1 MFTDEQYLTYRSALR
16 GRRLPLAFIDLQAFD
31 ANVETVRR
39 IVAPTGKTIRLGT
52 KSIRCEPLLR
62 RIFQRGGEHF
72 RGLLTFTVE
81 ESGWLAGKG
90 YDDMIVAYPTFQP
103 SDLALLA
110 EMRRAGKQVML
121 MADHIEHLR
130 ALSAIG
136 RQAAVEML
144 ACLEVDMSY
153 RPAGLRGV
161 HLGLRRSPLRTP
173 QQALALVEQAQG
185 LPNLRINSLMG
196 YEGHIAGVQDN
207 LPGKPLNNFFMRLLK
222 TRSVREF
229 TPRRDAVIQ
238 ALRAHGLQLEIVNG
252 GGSGSLVSTLKDPL
266 VNEVTVGSGFFCSAL
281 FHHFHEVQYQP
292 AAFFA
297 LQVVRIP
304 APGMLTC
311 LGGGYPASGSA
322 GPEKLPRPVLPVG
335 LQYLPLEGA
344 GEVQTPLILPPGC
357 PQLALGDPVIF
368 QHAKAGELCE
378 RFDQLWLLHSGESAS
393 LVDSVPTYRGEGKT
407 FL

>member
-1 MFTDEQYLTYRSALR
+1 MFRNEQYFAYRDALR
-16 GRRLPLAFIDLQAFD
+16 GQRLPLAFVDLDAFD
-31 ANVETVRR
+31 ANADTVRR
-39 IVAPTGKTIRLGT
+39 TVAATGKTVRLGT
-52 KSIRCEPLLR
+52 KSLRCQPLLR

-81 ESGWLAGKG
+81 ESCWLGQKG
-90 YDDMIVAYPTFQP
+90 YDDMIVAYPTVQP

-110 EMRRAGKQVML
+110 EMRRAGARVML

-130 ALSAIG
+130 ALSAAG
-136 RQAAVEML
+136 QREGVEML

-153 RPAGLRGV
+153 RPAGLRQV

-173 QQALALVEQAQG
+173 EEALTLVEQARR

-196 YEGHIAGVQDN
+196 YEGHIAG
-207 LPGKPLNNFFMRLLK
+207 LPDDLPNKRLNNLLMRFLK
-222 TRSVREF
+222 SRSIREF

-238 ALRAHGLQLEIVNG
+238 ALRAHGVELEVVNG

-266 VNEVTVGSGFFCSAL
+266 VTEVTVGSGFYCPAL
-281 FHHFHEVQYQP
+281 FHHFREVRYRP

-297 LQVVRIP
+297 VQVVRIP
-304 APGMLTC
+304 ASGMVTC
-311 LGGGYPASGSA
+311 LGGGYVASGA
-322 GPEKLPRPVLPVG
+322 VGPDKLPRPTLPVG

-344 GEVQTPLILPPGC
+344 GEVQTPLVLPPGC
-357 PQLALGDPVIF
+357 PELALGDPVIF

-378 RFDQLWLLHSGESAS
+378 RFDELLLVQSGA
-393 LVDSVPTYRGEGKT
+393 VVGRVPTYRGEGKT